1 MPKENDISELLEEY
15 LDRDYPDRIPISV
28 WEDPKE
34 PKSEDQNTNPQEE
47 EKAVK
52 NNFALTCWKEMLK
65 LISES
70 LLYSIVVWGVI
81 LFLAYLLSLSIK

>member
-15 LDRDYPDRIPISV
+15 LDRDYSDRIPISV
-28 WEDPKE
+28 WEDPKL
-34 PKSEDQNTNPQEE
+34 EDLNTKPQEE

-52 NNFALTCWKEMLK
+52 NNFTLTWWKKMLK